1 MRNKINLTFMCVL
14 IVAVLTLFVPAVALA
29 EEEGPNILFILD
41 SSGSMMNPIGDVEPK
56 MEAAKR
62 VLSDLV
68 AGLPAE
74 TNVGLE
80 AYGHREKTGCDDI
93 EIVVPVGK
101 LDVDVIKQK
110 INSLEALGNTP
121 IASAL
126 EMGADVVRGL
136 SGKKTIILISDG
148 EETCGGDPV
157 GVAEKIK
164 KEFGVDVAIHVIG
177 FDVSE
182 KEKQQLSGIAQAG
195 GGKYYSADNVKQLI
209 AAFDEVIKKEVL
221 GAPERK
227 TAKATD
233 IIFEDTFDKNFL
245 GPDWIILDENQD
257 YIVMDEGVLVITQS
271 SKKETDDK
279 GKEKVIY
286 PNTLKLDKPLPEN
299 FEINVEWEVDFQSGR
314 YWGQEIALWL
324 VSENGNTLQAGCRYG
339 DFGSAGS
346 SLYLGRFIT
355 KWISGKKSEILNK
368 GNVVGK
374 GLGLQKVQVRLVKK
388 KFEYAVYARKT
399 GEDWTEVGHH
409 KLLRFPNPRLQ
420 LMQYNW
426 GKSGPEVE
434 ARIKHIT
441 IRKVE

>member
-1 MRNKINLTFMCVL
+1 MKEKRIWVL
-14 IVAVLTLFVPAVALA
+14 LFLILVALLYPVSTLA
-29 EEEGPNILFILD
+29 EQEGANILFIFD
-41 SSGSMMNPIGDVEPK
+41 ASGSMQQTMEGKPK
-56 MEAAKR
+56 LKIAKE
-62 VLSDLV
+62 VLSALVGDLPKD
-68 AGLPAE
+68 AK
-74 TNVGLE
+74 VGLE

-157 GVAEKIK
+157 GVTEKIK

-195 GGKYYSADNVKQLI
+195 GGKYYSADNVNQLV
-209 AAFDEVIKKEVL
+209 AAFDEVVKKEIL

-245 GPDWIILDENQD
+245 RPDWIILDEDQD

-286 PNTLKLDKPLPEN
+286 PNTLKLDKPLPGN
-299 FEINVEWEVDFQSGR
+299 FEINVEWEIDFQSGR
-314 YWGQEIALWL
+314 FWGQEIALLL
-324 VSENGNTLQAGCRYG
+324 VSENGNTLQAGFRYG